1 MFNDVRKRSR
11 LLSGRVKGLRY
22 AVGLNDFRLAQR
34 LRMGLVAVVPLLE
47 EKPMRDEI
55 TRLVDVSGLWV
66 RNVGDRHKTR
76 REIEKLVRDIIPQL
90 GGGRAKNR
98 ALRASSRA
106 EFPKRRRLGEGTSPP
121 SSVHQH

>member
-22 AVGLNDFRLAQR
+22 AVALNDFRLAQR
-34 LRMGLVAVVPLLE
+34 LRMGLVAVVRHLE
-47 EKPMRDEI
+47 EEPVRDEI

-90 GGGRAKNR
+90 GAGQAKKR
-98 ALRASSRA
+98 TLRANSRA
-106 EFPKRRRLGEGTSPP
+106 GFLKRRRLGEGTSAP